1 MHLMVT
7 GGCKDASEHH
17 HTRDIISRVLYRF
30 HSGEQCDK
38 VLRARG
44 ILRAAG
50 VNHYLRGHVRLRP
63 GPHRSN
69 GSLKILWNGVLVTR
83 PRHTLRTGE
92 VIIDAVAD
100 SRGAQVAAALGID
113 DPVQVWLDDEPKI
126 LPEIRFEVL
135 WARAPEGAC
144 QR

>member
-1 MHLMVT
+1 V
-7 GGCKDASEHH
+7 ASGATKSSELGASSVRQAS
-17 HTRDIISRVLYRF
+17 TTT
-30 HSGEQCDK
+30 SGVMSDC
-38 VLRARG
+38 VPGHIAPT
-44 ILRAAG
+44 AA
-50 VNHYLRGHVRLRP
+50 
-63 GPHRSN
+63 
-69 GSLKILWNGVLVTR
+69 LKYSGTGVLVTR